1 LTTHFKEKAM
11 TLEST
16 DTTPAQGVNP
26 APLPVLQSEAAS
38 EFKAASGSQSTANAT
53 PAVTRDHGGQHL
65 HPPEER
71 ASMKRTDIPG
81 WGADLDHANRP
92 AYPMERMPPR
102 LDNVHWTQPEDQP
115 LNMTVFHSTERPG
128 VTPLFGTS
136 APPTGLSGKL
146 RGAAYRLSENDIR
159 HWLLLLLADRV
170 NMVEGI
176 GEDLLQG
183 RVPNL
188 LAEMGIASEWKYN
201 RAGLVRK
208 AAIATAVTGIGYL
221 LLRRRRQP

>member
-1 LTTHFKEKAM
+1 M
-11 TLEST
+11 TLKSAG
-16 DTTPAQGVNP
+16 TTPAKDMNP
-26 APLPVLQSEAAS
+26 APLPLLQSEAVAGS
-38 EFKAASGSQSTANAT
+38 LSASGSPPAVGDT
-53 PAVTRDHGGQHL
+53 PAVTRDHGGGQHL
-65 HPPEER
+65 HRPQER
-71 ASMKRTDIPG
+71 SSMKRTDIPG

-221 LLRRRRQP
+221 LLRRRPQR